1 MYYTH
6 VHIAHLALKQTI
18 NTCKKFLHILQLFTY
33 LLLVPIRG
41 GIVDL
46 KKVGR
51 VPDEKVQ
58 RAVREQ
64 MQHGDKRPQRRV
76 EGGQAAATAVRG
88 GRTITAACAAEHH
101 LQWPQAK
108 VVTGNL
114 MES

>member
-1 MYYTH
+1 MYST
-6 VHIAHLALKQTI
+6 LGGLKQTFHRC
-18 NTCKKFLHILQLFTY
+18 TKFLHILELFTY
-33 LLLVPIRG
+33 LLLVPTRC

-46 KKVGR
+46 KKIGC

-64 MQHGDKRPQRRV
+64 MQHWDKRPQRRV

-88 GRTITAACAAEHH
+88 GWTITAAGAAEHH
-101 LQWPQAK
+101 LQWWPPQGK